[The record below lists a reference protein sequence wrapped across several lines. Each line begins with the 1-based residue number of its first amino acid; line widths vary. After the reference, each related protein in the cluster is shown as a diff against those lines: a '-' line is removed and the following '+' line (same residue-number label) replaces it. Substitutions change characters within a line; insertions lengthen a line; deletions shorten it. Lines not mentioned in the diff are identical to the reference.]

1 MYFCQNEFAIGKENS
16 RIFDIRLFDS
26 PGLVAKSVYGASP
39 IKIKINALTD
49 QQTKILD
56 KD

>member
-16 RIFDIRLFDS
+16 RIFGIRLFDS

-49 QQTKILD
+49 QHTKILD